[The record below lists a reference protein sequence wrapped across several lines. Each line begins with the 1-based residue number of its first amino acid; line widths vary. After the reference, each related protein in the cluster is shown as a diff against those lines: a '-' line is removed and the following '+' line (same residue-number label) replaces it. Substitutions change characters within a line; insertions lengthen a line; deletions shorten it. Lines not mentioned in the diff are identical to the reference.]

1 MQNHH
6 AFAAAIPCGSL
17 WFPDT
22 AGTPATF
29 GPGCEVV
36 DQGTQ
41 KEGQKA
47 SVNGL
52 DPWHQL

>member
-22 AGTPATF
+22 AGTPATL

-52 DPWHQL
+52 DP